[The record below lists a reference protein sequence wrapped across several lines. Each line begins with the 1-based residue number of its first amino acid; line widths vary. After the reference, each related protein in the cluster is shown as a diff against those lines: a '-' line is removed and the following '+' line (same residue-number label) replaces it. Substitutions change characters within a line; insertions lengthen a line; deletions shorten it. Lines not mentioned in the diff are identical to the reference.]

1 MFEFLYKAPIAYG
14 LLMQEEDHKDAYR
27 IPFPV
32 LMIGLMMFMS
42 NAAYVMIYT
51 FCGVYLKNIAGVS
64 LGMIGFLEAL
74 AESASYLTK
83 LLSGIISDRMSRR
96 KPIVA
101 IGVSLAVVSRILLAL
116 SPTVM
121 FITITRVL
129 ERFGNGIQST
139 PRDALV
145 GDITSAKRR
154 GEAYGLKRMIA
165 QAGSLIG
172 AFLGFIVMYLTDDDY
187 TEVFYVAC
195 FPSVIALIILFL
207 FVKEKKKHKTSA
219 VTAEIPLPDEKRKHP
234 IQMKNLQ
241 RMGKSYWMIILVAG
255 VFMLARFG
263 ETFMN
268 LHANDNFDL
277 LPRLLPMVMVAYN
290 AGHCLI
296 SYPIGCLAD
305 RMNRYWVLAIGIVM
319 LVLSDFFLATS
330 QSLTMFFVGAFFW
343 GIQFGI
349 TQNVFTTL
357 IAHTVPEDLRGTG
370 FGIYHIVCAL
380 GAFIADNA
388 AGQISKHY
396 SIYHAYT
403 YSGVMAIV
411 ALLVLFFSM
420 GYRAKKT

>member
-1 MFEFLYKAPIAYG
+1 MSLNQDISSQPSS
-14 LLMQEEDHKDAYR
+14 
-27 IPFPV
+27 IPATV
-32 LMIGLMMFMS
+32 WMIGLMMFMS

-64 LGMIGFLEAL
+64 LGVIGFLEAL

-83 LLSGIISDRMSRR
+83 LLSGIISDRMSKR
-96 KPIVA
+96 KPIVLV
-101 IGVSLAVVSRILLAL
+101 GVFLAVLSRVLLAL
-116 SPTVM
+116 SPTVF
-121 FITITRVL
+121 FITVTRVF

-145 GDITSAKRR
+145 GDITSPMRR

-165 QAGSLIG
+165 QAGSLLG
-172 AFLGFIVMYLTDDDY
+172 AFLGFIVMYLTNDDY
-187 TEVFYVAC
+187 TSVFSVAC
-195 FPSVIALIILFL
+195 IPSVFALLILIF
-207 FVKEKKKHKTSA
+207 FVKERTSEKGHHTSA
-219 VTAEIPLPDEKRKHP
+219 VTSEIPLPDEKRKHP
-234 IQMKNLQ
+234 IRLENLL
-241 RMGKSYWMIILVAG
+241 RMGRSYWMIILVSG

-277 LPRLLPMVMVAYN
+277 LPRLLPMVMIAYN

-296 SYPIGCLAD
+296 SYPIGYIAD

-319 LVLSDFFLATS
+319 LVLSDFFLATA
-330 QSLTMFFVGAFFW
+330 QSMTMFFVGAFFW

-357 IAHTVPEDLRGTG
+357 IAQTVPEDLRGTG
-370 FGIYHIVCAL
+370 FGIYHITCAL

-388 AGQISKHY
+388 AGQISKYY
-396 SIYHAYT
+396 SIFHAYM
-403 YSGVMAIV
+403 YSGIMAIIS
-411 ALLVLFFSM
+411 LLVLFFAM
-420 GYRAKKT
+420 GFRSKKNI

>member
-1 MFEFLYKAPIAYG
+1 MHSDRKMGGILAKEKLGMPTA
-14 LLMQEEDHKDAYR
+14 
-27 IPFPV
+27 V
-32 LMIGLMMFMS
+32 WMIGLMMFMS

-83 LLSGIISDRMSRR
+83 LLSGIVSDRMSKR
-96 KPIVA
+96 KPIVLV
-101 IGVSLAVVSRILLAL
+101 GVALAVISRILLAF
-116 SPTVM
+116 SPTVF
-121 FITITRVL
+121 FITLTRVL

-145 GDITSAKRR
+145 GDLTAPERR

-165 QAGSLIG
+165 QGGSLLG
-172 AFLGFIVMYLTDDDY
+172 AFLGFFVMFYTNDDY
-187 TEVFYVAC
+187 TSVFMVAC
-195 FPSVIALIILFL
+195 FPSVLAILILIFL
-207 FVKEKKKHKTSA
+207 VKEKKEHNASA
-219 VTAEIPLPDEKRKHP
+219 VTAEIPLPDEKRRHP
-234 IQMKNLQ
+234 IQFKNLQ
-241 RMGKSYWMIILVAG
+241 RMGKGYWMIILVAG

-263 ETFMN
+263 ETFLN
-268 LHANDNFDL
+268 LHANDNFEL

-290 AGHCLI
+290 AGYCII
-296 SYPIGCLAD
+296 SYPIGYLVD

-319 LVLSDFFLATS
+319 LILSDFFLATA
-330 QSLTMFFVGAFFW
+330 QSLPVFFVGAFFW

-357 IAHTVPEDLRGTG
+357 IAQTVPEDLRGTG
-370 FGIYHIVCAL
+370 FGIYHITCAI

-388 AGQISKHY
+388 AGQISKNF
-396 SIYHAYT
+396 SIHHAYT
-403 YSGVMAIV
+403 YSGIMAII

-420 GYRAKKT
+420 GYRSKKEKS